1 MGYGEFGG
9 GGSVHWVTV
18 PGGGGGV
25 SNGIDPNPP
34 KGADGKF
41 GGGKFLIK
49 VNGNNGQGLNSNEL
63 RISVEGKSI
72 IASGYY
78 EDVYRKVNGR
88 WRFARRD
95 TTFFH
100 WVPIQ
105 QGWARPADK
114 K

>member
-25 SNGIDPNPP
+25 GNGIDPNPP

-49 VNGNNGQGLNSNEL
+49 VNGKEIGEWPIEDNPRQIQIYWTPHKPDNFDADSHDTVKAL
-63 RISVEGKSI
+63 RK
-72 IASGYY
+72 AN
-78 EDVYRKVNGR
+78 K
-88 WRFARRD
+88 
-95 TTFFH
+95 
-100 WVPIQ
+100 
-105 QGWARPADK
+105 DK
-114 K
+114 TAVAGV